1 MAEYSIRDLENFTNI
16 KAHTLRIWEQRYKLL
31 VPQRTHSN
39 IRYYSDKDLK
49 KILNI
54 SLLYS
59 NGWKISKIAQ
69 MSEQEIIS
77 CAADMLLSGEREAA
91 DRVDGFVKQII
102 DLDEE
107 QIIAQLHYLITEMD
121 MERLYDEILVPLL
134 KRIGDLWQVE
144 AISVSHEH
152 FFSNILREFII
163 LETKKLPVSEK
174 PVAKIVLILHEG
186 EQHELSLLYYG
197 YYLRK
202 RNYSCT
208 YLGQCVPLKDL
219 QLLVEQLRPDY
230 LFTNLIADISDGFLT
245 EWIDRLSSFFPQERI
260 FIGGYQVVQH
270 KECIPSAINKINSAA
285 DIENLLMRIEK

>member
-31 VPQRTHSN
+31 VPKRTHSN

-69 MSEQEIIS
+69 MSEQEIIG
-77 CAADMLLSGEREAA
+77 CAANLLLSGERQAA
-91 DRVDGFVKQII
+91 DHVDDFVKQIV

-107 QIIAQLHYLITEMD
+107 QIVSRLQHLGGDIG

-144 AISVSHEH
+144 AINVSHEH

-163 LETKKLPVSEK
+163 LETTKLPVPKK
-174 PVAKIVLILHEG
+174 PIAKIVLFLHEG
-186 EQHELSLLYYG
+186 EQHELSLLYYS
-197 YYLRK
+197 YYLKK
-202 RNYSCT
+202 RNYACT
-208 YLGQCVPLKDL
+208 YLGQRVPLKDL
-219 QLLVEQLRPDY
+219 RLIVEQIRPDY
-230 LFTNLIADISDGFLT
+230 LFTNLIADITDGFLT
-245 EWIDRLSSFFPQERI
+245 EWIAELTSFFPRERI
-260 FIGGYQVVQH
+260 FIGGYQALQH
-270 KECIPSAINKINSAA
+270 KKNIPLPINKITATS
-285 DIENLLMRIEK
+285 DINDLLPGALR